1 MALSEVDIM
10 LDVIYL
16 SVCELQGR
24 GFGVGFGVG
33 FGWGVV
39 EVQDI
44 VQYRSHASLDIHTHA
59 VCCVSHRVELKYI
72 SHFSCDAGI
81 PK

>member
-1 MALSEVDIM
+1 MALSEVNIM

-16 SVCELQGR
+16 SVCELQGGVWCGVRR
-24 GFGVGFGVG
+24 GVRLGG
-33 FGWGVV
+33 V

-72 SHFSCDAGI
+72 SYFSCDAGI